1 MDLLT
6 VIPILTAAAEEE
18 GGNPLVSI
26 SPGVMLWT
34 LIAFFTTLA
43 VMKWKVFGPLSE
55 VIAARREKIAS
66 DLDSAEKDREAAEQL
81 ASDSRQRLEEARK
94 EADALRERG
103 RKDGERQG
111 QEVMAAAQEQKERV
125 IDDAQTQITASA
137 RRAQQAVK
145 ADAVE
150 LAMLAA
156 EKVTRQSLDGAEHR
170 RLIEEAIAEADLS
183 RLKEA

>member
-6 VIPILTAAAEEE
+6 IIPVLTAVEEE
-18 GGNPLVSI
+18 GGNPLISI
-26 SPGVMLWT
+26 SPGLMLWT

-43 VMKWKVFGPLSE
+43 IMKWKVFGPLSG
-55 VIAARREKIAS
+55 VIAARREKVAA
-66 DLDSAEKDREAAEQL
+66 DLDSAEQDREAAEQL
-81 ASDSRQRLEEARK
+81 ASDSRQRLEDARK
-94 EADALRERG
+94 EADSLRERG
-103 RKDGERQG
+103 RKEGERQG

-125 IDDAQTQITASA
+125 IEDAQTQITASA
-137 RRAQQAVK
+137 RRAQQSVK

-156 EKVTRQSLDGAEHR
+156 EKVTRQSLDGDEHR

>member
-6 VIPILTAAAEEE
+6 IIPILTAVEEE
-18 GGNPLVSI
+18 GGNPLISI
-26 SPGVMLWT
+26 SPGLMIWT

-43 VMKWKVFGPLSE
+43 IMKWKVFGPVSG
-55 VIAARREKIAS
+55 VIIARREKIAS
-66 DLDSAEKDREAAEQL
+66 DLDSAEQDREAAEQL
-81 ASDSRQRLEEARK
+81 ASDTRRHLEDARK
-94 EADALRERG
+94 EADSLRERG

-125 IDDAQTQITASA
+125 ISDAQTQISASA
-137 RRAQQAVK
+137 RRAQETVK

-156 EKVTRQSLDGAEHR
+156 EKVTRQSLNGDGHR

-183 RLKEA
+183 RLKDA